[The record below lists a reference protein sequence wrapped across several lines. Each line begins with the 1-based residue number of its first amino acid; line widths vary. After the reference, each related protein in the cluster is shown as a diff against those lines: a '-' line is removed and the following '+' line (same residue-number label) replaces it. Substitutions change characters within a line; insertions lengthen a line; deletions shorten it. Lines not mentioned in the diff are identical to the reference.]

1 MSDYHVSRSHILA
14 AEQAIVAG
22 DPWTAVSE
30 FRCAAALQREFV
42 ASLPHDRPVTYAV
55 FGRSAAA
62 LEWKAHCVA
71 ESIVLIDGP
80 PGRGMAAAFMWND
93 EQRPVAHDA
102 LCRALETAL
111 FGGVPR

>member
-1 MSDYHVSRSHILA
+1 VSDYHVSQSHIFA
-14 AEQAIVAG
+14 AEQAIAEG

-30 FRCAAALQREFV
+30 FRCAAALQREYV
-42 ASLPHDRPVTYAV
+42 ASLPHDRPVTAAV

-62 LEWKAHCVA
+62 LEWNAHCVA
-71 ESIVLIDGP
+71 ESVVLIDGP

-102 LCRALETAL
+102 LRRALETAL
-111 FGGVPR
+111 FGGASR